1 MAISKERLE
10 ELIEKEE
17 TIWAVYDT
25 DRIEKIK
32 LVVRMFGISV
42 EEYNKLHDCEPM
54 LYSQFCGIF
63 KDICPISWLFETKE
77 EAEEYAEFGNV
88 TRTEKLD
95 LPTWNEFSKWDKSVK
110 FFSNGTKYSM
120 YVFVKNKNTNN
131 CRIMIYADN
140 GEQDWI
146 VFEQPLTKENYDNAR
161 RLCVKLF
168 KNQGE

>member
-1 MAISKERLE
+1 MAISKERLK
-10 ELIEKEE
+10 ELIEKESNIYE
-17 TIWAVYDT
+17 YTNNHIWEIQLKNDWYVMNGCL
-25 DRIEKIK
+25 REVK
-32 LVVRMFGISV
+32 LSKHPFQIWSI
-42 EEYNKLHDCEPM
+42 D
-54 LYSQFCGIF
+54 S
-63 KDICPISWLFETKE
+63 LFETKA
-77 EAEEYAEFGNV
+77 EAEEYAEFGNI

-110 FFSNGTKYSM
+110 FFSKGTKYSM

-161 RLCVKLF
+161 RICVKLF
-168 KNQGE
+168 RGESV